1 MASYKLRTEG
11 IEFEIA
17 KSPVPKVDQDGRQ
30 KVDGI
35 TGHPVWVVEVAAW
48 KGENEGADTMAVSVA
63 SAMPPAVRWR
73 QPVEV
78 VDLEIIPWANLG
90 RNKELRS
97 GVAFKASEIR
107 PLELASVQ

>member
-1 MASYKLRTEG
+1 MASYKLKTDG

-17 KSPVPKVDQDGRQ
+17 KSPVPKVDTEGRQ
-30 KVDGI
+30 KVDNA
-35 TGHPVWVVEVAAW
+35 TGHPVWVVELTAW
-48 KGENEGADTMAVSVA
+48 KGEDEGASTLAVSVA
-63 SAMPPAVRWR
+63 SASAPAVKWR
-73 QPVEV
+73 QAVEV

-107 PLELASVQ
+107 PAEYASAG